1 MPSRSENSHSGDIL
15 IAEGSTSSEEDVVE
29 HDDLVEMDIKEME
42 EMVLGPLS
50 KRGTTG
56 VVLQHNDDDDV
67 EDTHNDDDHL
77 ATSSRRNDP
86 TSPSIMSS
94 VVTSAARQTTII
106 LSKLSFA
113 SSLAS
118 AKSQDDSIIMSSAS
132 AKSEKQP
139 EEEFV
144 KDLYSHMIIC
154 HSSKKVHSLHWIR
167 RRSSQHGY
175 QTI

>member
-1 MPSRSENSHSGDIL
+1 MNFIEMPSRSENSHSGDIL
-15 IAEGSTSSEEDVVE
+15 IAEGLTSSEEDVVE

-118 AKSQDDSIIMSSAS
+118 AKSQDDSIIMCEYKSLTNSSSDCFSDFAE
-132 AKSEKQP
+132 A
-139 EEEFV
+139 
-144 KDLYSHMIIC
+144 DDNMMML
-154 HSSKKVHSLHWIR
+154 SS
-167 RRSSQHGY
+167 
-175 QTI
+175 